1 MIAASPKPTEP
12 SMEEILAS
20 IRRIIADDQDGPRSP
35 PPNQAGRD
43 PRAAPSRGIEAQ
55 GEIYAAAPSGPA
67 NEPDAVSPDAVPDA
81 GAYLDAADLDEPA
94 EPSESPP
101 EVTTTDEETTMDLE
115 PDIAQARD
123 FHARDVPAHEAPARE
138 AEIAAT
144 LENHLLSNATD
155 RSVSHAFN
163 MLTHTVL
170 NHNARTLEDLVRDML
185 RPMLKSWLDENLP
198 VIVER
203 LVRTEIERV
212 ARGGR

>member
-1 MIAASPKPTEP
+1 MQMIAASPKPTEP

-43 PRAAPSRGIEAQ
+43 PRAAAPLRGLETQERIQEA
-55 GEIYAAAPSGPA
+55 ASGPA
-67 NEPDAVSPDAVPDA
+67 DEPDAASPDAVPDA
-81 GAYLDAADLDEPA
+81 GVYLDAADLDEPV
-94 EPSESPP
+94 EPPQSPP
-101 EVTTTDEETTMDLE
+101 EETTMDLE

-123 FHARDVPAHEAPARE
+123 LHTRDVPAHEAPARE
-138 AEIAAT
+138 TEIAAT